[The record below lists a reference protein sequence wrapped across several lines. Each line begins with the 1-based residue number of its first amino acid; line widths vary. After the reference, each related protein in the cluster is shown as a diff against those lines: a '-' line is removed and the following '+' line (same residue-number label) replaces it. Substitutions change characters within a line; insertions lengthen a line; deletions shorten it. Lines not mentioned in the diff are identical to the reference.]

1 MPSPL
6 KIIIYPIFALM
17 TLVLFSFLLF
27 PFDSVKVWLAR
38 ELEAGLG
45 GGYQMTIGTVGPSL
59 LSGITLR
66 DVEIRPRGVSPLP
79 LSLPLST
86 IAPLKVSKARLKFA
100 LLPLLSGT
108 TEVSFDLRS
117 GDGRGK
123 ATGFYSLK
131 KGGFALKM
139 KLDHTD
145 ASILPLLIQKS
156 GIALSGTLG
165 GTVQIDVFSED
176 ALKNSGKVSLDLL
189 DLRLGE
195 VTLGEGEGAIRIPQI
210 QLTQAGG
217 LPSKVDLTIDRGNV
231 EIKQVNL
238 AGGDLDLQMDGKVY
252 GARQFENYRFNLKGA
267 LKVSAALADKVPLLL
282 MVEKQ
287 KSPDGSY
294 PFTITG
300 RVSGPSIRI
309 GEFKVP
315 L

>member
-1 MPSPL
+1 MPIPL
-6 KIIIYPIFALM
+6 KIIIYPIFALV

-66 DVEIRPRGVSPLP
+66 DVEIRPRGPTVLA
-79 LSLPLST
+79 LQT

-100 LLPLLSGT
+100 LPPLLSGT
-108 TEVSFDLRS
+108 TEVSFDLRG

-131 KGGFALKM
+131 KGGFALKIR
-139 KLDHTD
+139 LDHTD

-156 GIALSGTLG
+156 GIALSGTLD
-165 GTVQIDVFSED
+165 GTVQIDVFPED
-176 ALKNSGKVSLDLL
+176 TLKNSGKVSLDLL

-195 VTLGEGEGAIRIPQI
+195 VTLGEGEGAFRIPQI
-210 QLTQAGG
+210 QLAQAGNP
-217 LPSKVDLTIDRGNV
+217 LSKVDLTIDRGNV
-231 EIKQVNL
+231 EVKLVI

-252 GARQFENYRFNLKGA
+252 GAKQLENYRFNLKGA
-267 LKVSAALADKVPLLL
+267 LKVSAALAGKVPLLL

-287 KSPDGSY
+287 KAPDGSY

-315 L
+315 F